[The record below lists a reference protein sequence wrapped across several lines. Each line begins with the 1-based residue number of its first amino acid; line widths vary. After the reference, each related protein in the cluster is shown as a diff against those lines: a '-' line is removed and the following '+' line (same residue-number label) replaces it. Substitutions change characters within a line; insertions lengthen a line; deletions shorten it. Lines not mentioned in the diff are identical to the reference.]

1 MLNMTSDIVH
11 CFCRGFEAGGGQYD
25 PEQISNFG
33 VNLTS
38 PNDYHCMLTLPQSFL
53 ENVVELTYLNGEY
66 SYVDLNVL
74 CKVWKKMPRLGTVI
88 MPSSDMSRILLSK
101 NDILSISILYSSLQ
115 NTKLSMYVRSFVMYI
130 QLSQAAVC
138 FFRVKSIV
146 GRYFTTYEDDY
157 DEILPAMIMR
167 MLCSKLPLTVL
178 LEDLS
183 WFADMSYTALEDH
196 AHNYW
201 YNPYT
206 QECLSVV
213 NLTAHLTTITITST
227 LHCPQSTVTLLYHI
241 LHHNLLPCTVTSLN
255 LTHTSSTI
263 VHHLLPALSHN
274 HQLICW
280 RKTDCSL
287 FLRTQ
292 SSPIPPVKSIKKD
305 ISSSRSTTDSLS
317 NSTSSYTSLTVKLTL
332 YILIFVF
339 FLILFHLL

>member
-1 MLNMTSDIVH
+1 MT
-11 CFCRGFEAGGGQYD
+11 
-25 PEQISNFG
+25 
-33 VNLTS
+33 
-38 PNDYHCMLTLPQSFL
+38 
-53 ENVVELTYLNGEY
+53 
-66 SYVDLNVL
+66 
-74 CKVWKKMPRLGTVI
+74 
-88 MPSSDMSRILLSK
+88 
-101 NDILSISILYSSLQ
+101 
-115 NTKLSMYVRSFVMYI
+115 
-130 QLSQAAVC
+130 
-138 FFRVKSIV
+138 
-146 GRYFTTYEDDY
+146 
-157 DEILPAMIMR
+157 MR
-167 MLCSKLPLTVL
+167 MLCSKLPLVLL

-280 RKTDCSL
+280 RITDCSL
-287 FLRTQ
+287 FLRTR
-292 SSPIPPVKSIKKD
+292 SSPSPLSFLQWKASLRKLFRPDLSALKIW
-305 ISSSRSTTDSLS
+305 SSC
-317 NSTSSYTSLTVKLTL
+317 
-332 YILIFVF
+332 
-339 FLILFHLL
+339 LILKL

>member
-1 MLNMTSDIVH
+1 MLAVTHCKWEVHMLNITTDIVH
-11 CFCRGFEAGGGQYD
+11 CFCRGFEAGGGQCD
-25 PEQISNFG
+25 PEQISNFF
-33 VNLTS
+33 VDLKSSNE
-38 PNDYHCMLTLPQSFL
+38 YHCMLKLPQSFL
-53 ENVVELTYLNGEY
+53 ENVVELTFYSYDEY
-66 SYVDLNVL
+66 SYADLNL
-74 CKVWKKMPRLGTVI
+74 LWKKMPRLETVVYT
-88 MPSSDMSRILLSK
+88 SSKLRYDEIFLSK
-101 NDILSISILYSSLQ
+101 HYILSISNICSSLQ
-115 NTKLSMYVRSFVMYI
+115 NTNISMYAMSIIFY
-130 QLSQAAVC
+130 QHLGKAAVC
-138 FFRVKSIV
+138 FFRVKTIV
-146 GRYFTTYEDDY
+146 GRYFTTYTGQY
-157 DEILPAMIMR
+157 NNIMPGMTMR
-167 MLCSKLPLTVL
+167 MLCSKLPLVLL

-280 RKTDCSL
+280 RITDCSL
-287 FLRTQ
+287 FLRTR
-292 SSPIPPVKSIKKD
+292 SSPSPLSFLQWKASLRKLFRPDLSALKIW
-305 ISSSRSTTDSLS
+305 SSC
-317 NSTSSYTSLTVKLTL
+317 
-332 YILIFVF
+332 
-339 FLILFHLL
+339 LILKL